1 MASVVQSA
9 GGLERQSTTSWLAGS
24 VGSRWTSANPSTIEA
39 VQARKWQRLRT
50 QSTKRHSFWNAKTG
64 SGRGEV
70 TSPQIVR
77 DESLSSNG
85 RPAGAPTPER
95 GTVWAHWSISAS
107 MTSMLKGTRAEC
119 AQDRTNGAPDRMEW
133 RLDRRADNP
142 LRYEVQILSCLSWNW
157 RERSSVKITERAH
170 AERAKALD
178 WGREGCHPKAAL
190 AG

>member
-1 MASVVQSA
+1 MATVKRIGPRSA
-9 GGLERQSTTSWLAGS
+9 FMVGLVTYAILGLIVGAIIACFSLVKGADTGGRPFGFVFGSGAVIFFPIIYGISGAICGGLERQSTTSWLAGS

-70 TSPQIVR
+70 TLAQIAR

-95 GTVWAHWSISAS
+95 GTVWAHWSSPP
-107 MTSMLKGTRAEC
+107 R
-119 AQDRTNGAPDRMEW
+119 
-133 RLDRRADNP
+133 
-142 LRYEVQILSCLSWNW
+142 
-157 RERSSVKITERAH
+157 
-170 AERAKALD
+170 
-178 WGREGCHPKAAL
+178 
-190 AG
+190 